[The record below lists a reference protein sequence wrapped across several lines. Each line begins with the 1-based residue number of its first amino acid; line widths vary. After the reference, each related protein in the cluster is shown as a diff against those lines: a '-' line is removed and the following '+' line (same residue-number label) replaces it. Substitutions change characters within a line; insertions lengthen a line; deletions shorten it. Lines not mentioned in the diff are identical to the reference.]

1 MCKNSL
7 IDINVSF
14 DYFNLYQKTYLSQF
28 LTFRVIVGSDIIFFS
43 TKNLFTG
50 NDFKKSFKKMK
61 MKIWKSC
68 LGTNLFC
75 IASWFRGVYRTQSN
89 IQDRGFLQKFAFLRL
104 LVTIFAK
111 TLHRRSFNAVL
122 FLF

>member
-61 MKIWKSC
+61 MKI
-68 LGTNLFC
+68 
-75 IASWFRGVYRTQSN
+75 
-89 IQDRGFLQKFAFLRL
+89 
-104 LVTIFAK
+104 
-111 TLHRRSFNAVL
+111 
-122 FLF
+122 